1 MNRVAT
7 AVVAI
12 AVAVAAAAGTA
23 PAKRAA
29 SPESIVVSC
38 PGASFTLAFDQR
50 RGVVVT
56 SGGRRLAAASL
67 RGWTVSRACRR
78 VANPKWSG
86 KMAEPSN
93 DIYRSV
99 TIHCRIA

>member
-1 MNRVAT
+1 MTRIAT
-7 AVVAI
+7 ALV
-12 AVAVAAAAGTA
+12 AVAVALAGAAGTA
-23 PAKRAA
+23 PAKRAVA
-29 SPESIVVSC
+29 PESVVVSC
-38 PGASFTLAFDQR
+38 PGASFGFAFDPR

-67 RGWTVSRACRR
+67 RGWTLSRACRP
-78 VANPKWSG
+78 VAHPRWSG

-99 TIHCRIA
+99 T